1 MCRKLL
7 AALIIL
13 GWISLSCFDVVEDL
27 DEIPAQPAVSS
38 SSPNSANSKIW
49 GWGPLL
55 HNIVEFANSAERPD
69 FALLSFT
76 DTVPTPDDPI
86 LDEFRGHIHLH
97 KLYHVFLI

>member
-7 AALIIL
+7 AALLIL

-27 DEIPAQPAVSS
+27 DEIPAHAEFSS
-38 SSPNSANSKIW
+38 TSPDSANSKMW

-55 HNIVEFANSAERPD
+55 HNIVEFANSAEQPD
-69 FALLSFT
+69 FGFVSVT
-76 DTVPTPDDPI
+76 PTIPNLDPI
-86 LDEFRGHIHLH
+86 LDEYRGHIHLH